1 MTDTMT
7 APAPASA
14 SNPTSAD
21 AAAALLAA
29 NRRRR
34 SIRRWVTVAM
44 LPLTLAAL
52 LLAGK
57 LLSMYAFAHQSISSF
72 VTGGYAE
79 SEAAARNLDVLNWFE
94 QFTAPYDIGTA
105 LAGQEKLPEARSEL
119 ERALPL
125 ASGLDVCYVRIN
137 LSLVIER
144 QGDAAQAAGDAAKA
158 AQFYGEALQVTVETP
173 KECSSGDAQDQSPDQ
188 SRDMGDTVDQ
198 NRQRQQEKQ
207 QQSQQNQDQS
217 RQPDQGDKSDQQQDQ
232 PDQSDLDDIQ
242 KKLDQGAQDREDQ
255 GRGDQNGPG
264 GGTDKPW

>member
-1 MTDTMT
+1 MTT
-7 APAPASA
+7 
-14 SNPTSAD
+14 PTPAD

-34 SIRRWVTVAM
+34 SIRRWVSIAL

-52 LLAGK
+52 LFAGK

-72 VTGGYAE
+72 VNAGYAE

-94 QFTAPYDIGTA
+94 QFKAPYDIGTA
-105 LAGQEKLPEARSEL
+105 LAGGEKLPQARAEL

-137 LSLVIER
+137 LSLVMER
-144 QGDAAQAAGDAAKA
+144 QGDAAQAAGEAAKA
-158 AQFYGEALQVTVETP
+158 AQFYSEALQVTVETP
-173 KECSSGDAQDQSPDQ
+173 KECSSSSAQNQSPDQ

-207 QQSQQNQDQS
+207 QQSRQDSDQDQHS
-217 RQPDQGDKSDQQQDQ
+217 DPDESDQPQDQ
-232 PDQSDLDDIQ
+232 PQQSDLDDIQ
-242 KKLDQGAQDREDQ
+242 KKLDQGAEDREDQ
-255 GRGDQNGPG
+255 GRGDEDGAG